1 MNLTRN
7 LNYILSLIMCLLPIT
22 ICYDLSQIGAKDVRL
37 LDILLS
43 QNQTGQNVSR
53 YPLKQEINYST
64 VNSKDEPSNYNQRV
78 SQLEIL
84 RGINFL
90 QHRHVQRRIQYLQQK
105 QAQRRNVP
113 IISDNDLRAIFLSK
127 YSIQIHM

>member
-22 ICYDLSQIGAKDVRL
+22 MCYDLFQIGAKDVRL

-43 QNQTGQNVSR
+43 QNQIGQNVSR
-53 YPLKQEINYST
+53 YPLKPEINYST
-64 VNSKDEPSNYNQRV
+64 VNSKDEPSNQRV
-78 SQLEIL
+78 SQFEIL